1 MNELERVVASL
12 QSKIEKLIH
21 LHKKYEEENTLLLF
35 EKNQLLTNS
44 ELQNKHIK
52 ELEIKQQQEQLA
64 LKELQAAQQ
73 AKEFERLAMV
83 RKLQELELKTKEQQL
98 DRTSNDLN
106 NQKIEKS

>member
-52 ELEIKQQQEQLA
+52 ELEQLTN
-64 LKELQAAQQ
+64 ELQSAAGLST
-73 AKEFERLAMV
+73 ALSAGNAENKNRINELVKEIDECIALI
-83 RKLQELELKTKEQQL
+83 TK
-98 DRTSNDLN
+98 
-106 NQKIEKS
+106 

>member
-52 ELEIKQQQEQLA
+52 ELEQLTN
-64 LKELQAAQQ
+64 ELQSAAGLST
-73 AKEFERLAMV
+73 ALSASNAENKNRIHELVKEIDECIALI
-83 RKLQELELKTKEQQL
+83 TK
-98 DRTSNDLN
+98 
-106 NQKIEKS
+106 

>member
-52 ELEIKQQQEQLA
+52 ELEQLTN
-64 LKELQAAQQ
+64 ELQSAAGLST
-73 AKEFERLAMV
+73 ALSASNTENKNRINELVKEIDECIALI
-83 RKLQELELKTKEQQL
+83 TK
-98 DRTSNDLN
+98 
-106 NQKIEKS
+106 